1 MSKSGFLKESIA
13 EKNIIIII
21 ILQAFYVSVK
31 LCQMAYES
39 KWLAM
44 PREDMP
50 SLYYFNFLSLVQQHF
65 TVY

>member
-13 EKNIIIII
+13 EKNIIT
-21 ILQAFYVSVK
+21 LQAFYVSVK
-31 LCQMAYES
+31 LCQMAHES

-50 SLYYFNFLSLVQQHF
+50 SLYYFIF
-65 TVY
+65 

>member
-1 MSKSGFLKESIA
+1 LMSKSGFLKESIA
-13 EKNIIIII
+13 EKNIIT
-21 ILQAFYVSVK
+21 LQAFYVSVK

-50 SLYYFNFLSLVQQHF
+50 SLYYFIF
-65 TVY
+65 